1 MVKITHAAIAAITK
15 EIQDL
20 INEGNKPLIRLSM
33 GIGWGGPQLRLALEE
48 SALESDE
55 ITEES
60 GIKFLVNERD
70 KVYFNNAK
78 IDYTK
83 SLFGGGQFVVLKV

>member
-1 MVKITHAAIAAITK
+1 
-15 EIQDL
+15 
-20 INEGNKPLIRLSM
+20 
-33 GIGWGGPQLRLALEE
+33 LRLALEE

-60 GIKFLVNERD
+60 GIQFLVNERD